1 MRMAEGTGTFSVL
14 AADDKLPDFALVSKV
29 ISESRGW
36 NRDDAGRAARHAWG
50 FLGEDLNEDAAA
62 LILERCALYGLGA
75 VKVPAALIPALQPP
89 VNIKKSVLAA
99 GNFNY
104 ADGGSLA
111 GSESADDILVLAAAP
126 VKETTS
132 RTVTATEGPSGQE
145 KAVRLGIMA
154 VTGLPIGLG
163 KSKEV
168 KKEIKSS
175 EVSFCLDIV
184 LRTQNPPSAR
194 PDNRSPAALRRLR
207 LGSNDF
213 DFSCLREKK
222 TYSSQTNFRLMCAE
236 LAAFAPRALRNAGLL
251 ALLAGTTLAVL
262 PYETAADLEKETL
275 RLAALAALRGL

>member
-1 MRMAEGTGTFSVL
+1 MGEGTGTFSVL
-14 AADDKLPDFALVSKV
+14 AADDKLPDFILLTKIIA
-29 ISESRGW
+29 ESRGL
-36 NRDDAGRAARHAWG
+36 NREDAGRAARHAWG
-50 FLGEDLNEDAAA
+50 FLGEGLSADGAA
-62 LILERCALYGLGA
+62 LVLERCALYGLRA
-75 VKVPAALIPALQPP
+75 IKVQTAMVPALQPP

-111 GSESADDILVLAAAP
+111 GSETSDDILVLAAAP
-126 VKETTS
+126 VKETTT
-132 RTVTATEGPSGQE
+132 RTVTAAEGPSGQE

-168 KKEIKSS
+168 KKEVTSS

-184 LRTQNPPSAR
+184 LRTENPPSAR
-194 PDNRSPAALRRLR
+194 FGNAGARPAALRRLR
-207 LGSNDF
+207 LCSGDF

-222 TYSSQTNFRLMCAE
+222 TYSSQSNFRLICAE
-236 LAAFAPRALRNAGLL
+236 LAAFAPRALKNAGLT

-262 PYETAADLEKETL
+262 PYETADDLEKETL
-275 RLAALAALRGL
+275 RLAILAAQRGL